1 MQHVIRLSVK
11 VSGSVHVARV
21 LRAGRVVLA
30 SGHGASK
37 AAAVAEAVRN
47 FRMMIRAER

>member
-1 MQHVIRLSVK
+1 MQHNIIISVK

-37 AAAVAEAVRN
+37 ADAVAEAVRN
-47 FRMMIRAER
+47 FRLMMKAER